1 MPSDKQATAIAVIL
15 LVVPVF
21 ILPFEVETLSPDRL
35 GCNAETGSYEQKAS
49 VSTDARGSRIF
60 K

>member
-1 MPSDKQATAIAVIL
+1 MPSDKQPTAIAVIL

-35 GCNAETGSYEQKAS
+35 GGNAEAGSYEQKAS
-49 VSTDARGSRIF
+49 VGTDALGPRIF